1 MIDPRPAA
9 QDVAKQIAAYY
20 AKPGNGAGGH
30 CHIVLDDENIR
41 DDHVQW
47 CLERCEQEADPD
59 GASIMRIFLGMK
71 RTARLKAIR
80 LAWEMTR

>member
-1 MIDPRPAA
+1 MSEPRPMAP
-9 QDVAKQIAAYY
+9 DVAKSIAAYY

-47 CLERCEQEADPD
+47 CLDRCEQEQDVD
-59 GASIMRIFLGMK
+59 GVSLMQTFLGMK